1 MKNYTKVFISFIL
14 IISSIILT
22 TFLWNKIYLP
32 FKNPLEIIGEYSYQN
47 YNPINDI
54 LRYLIFISLPLLVA
68 ILCCNFFIKNPS
80 KNIKKYLFQN
90 DKITKNNEN
99 TDKRKIV
106 FIIYFVYVILE
117 FFSVNFSYKPIDLYH
132 EGQTLVPAFNNIING
147 GYWSSSYITVGVFH
161 ELFATSFIWKLLG
174 LETIGAARFQVLILN
189 LIFKISLL
197 FLSYQITKKFV
208 LGENKKILSFLLL
221 SFVLLCLSNFNIWE
235 THLLLY
241 RDLPLVLFL
250 IFLVEVIDNKNYSN
264 FFAFILGS
272 LSVLSIL
279 WGLDRGSYINLNLF
293 LLFFLLIFKGEMKK
307 SIFLLIG
314 FLLGWIIFFSLS
326 AQNEAKFFI
335 DNSLSI
341 LQNHGFIDGIIHPI
355 PFSDDPNSWRA
366 TKTIISILICG
377 LILIYLFV
385 FNDKKFFNQSK
396 ILLAF
401 IFIISTISYVQALS
415 RSDGPHMRESFG
427 FPLIF
432 ISIFFINKILQIKI
446 SFFDKFDRSLKKLFF
461 TFVLIV
467 QIFFLFLMSNYAIG
481 YSHKAYSP
489 IGTAINI
496 ENIKTF
502 NSRFDKFIN
511 TMDDDYLDNKILDVV
526 NYYKLISKND
536 ECVQIFNYDAAIPYL
551 VKKHSCTKYFFIWAI
566 GSKAN
571 QLKFIEELKISKPN
585 YILLHGPQDFYGGI
599 SAPERLPYAYKYI
612 LDNYSKYEQM
622 YEWIFYKRN
631 KSKNEFNEIKTKQN

>member
-415 RSDGPHMRESFG
+415 KSDGPHMRESFG

-631 KSKNEFNEIKTKQN
+631 KSKNEFNEIKTK

>member
-32 FKNPLEIIGEYSYQN
+32 FKNPLEIVGEYSKQN
-47 YNPINDI
+47 YNPINDV
-54 LRYLIFISLPLLVA
+54 LRYLMFIFLPLLIA
-68 ILCCNFFIKNPS
+68 LFCCNFFIKNPY
-80 KNIKKYLFQN
+80 KNIKKSLFQN
-90 DKITKNNEN
+90 DKVTKNNEN
-99 TDKRKIV
+99 SDKRKLV
-106 FIIYFVYVILE
+106 FFIYFIYVFLE

-132 EGQTLVPAFNNIING
+132 EGQTLMPAFNNIING
-147 GYWSSSYITVGVFH
+147 GYWSSSYITIGVFH

-174 LETIGAARFQVLILN
+174 LETIGAARFQLLILN

-197 FLSYQITKKFV
+197 FLSYQITKKFF
-208 LGENKKILSFLLL
+208 LEENKKILSFLLL
-221 SFVLLCLSNFNIWE
+221 SFVLLSLSNFNIWE

-250 IFLVEVIDNKNYSN
+250 IFLVEVIDNKNFSN

-279 WGLDRGSYINLNLF
+279 WGLDRGLYLNLNLF
-293 LLFFLLIFKGEMKK
+293 LLIFLLIFKGEMKK
-307 SIFLLIG
+307 SIFLIIG
-314 FLLGWIIFFSLS
+314 FFLGWITFFSLS
-326 AQNEAKFFI
+326 GLNEAKLFI

-355 PFSDDPNSWRA
+355 PFSDDRNSWRA

-415 RSDGPHMRESFG
+415 RSDGTHIRECFG

-432 ISIFFINKILQIKI
+432 LSIFFINKILQTKI
-446 SFFDKFDRSLKKLFF
+446 SFFNMFGRNLKKLFF
-461 TFVLIV
+461 TFLLIM
-467 QIFFLFLMSNYAIG
+467 QIFFLFLMSKYAIG

-489 IGTAINI
+489 IGVTINM
-496 ENIKTF
+496 ENIKSF
-502 NSRFDKFIN
+502 NSRLDTFIN
-511 TMDDDYLDNKILDVV
+511 TKDDYYLDDKILDVV
-526 NYYKLISKND
+526 DYYKLISKND

-551 VKKHSCTKYFFIWAI
+551 VKKPSCTRYFFIWGV

-571 QLKFIEELKISKPN
+571 QIKFIEELKISKPN

-599 SAPERLPYAYKYI
+599 SAPKRLPYAYKYI
-612 LDNYSKYEQM
+612 LDNYSKYEQIH
-622 YEWIFYKRN
+622 EWIFFKRN
-631 KSKNEFNEIKTKQN
+631 KS